1 MRSST
6 STAWFSVIFFAL
18 GVTQAWS
25 EDLCRI
31 QIVDSDN
38 GWPVPLVELR
48 TTHNERFVSDNAGV
62 IAFDLPELMNVPT
75 WFHVAGHGYSVPKDG
90 FGYRGVRVT
99 PQPGKSITISVDRQL
114 PAKRLGRLTG
124 GGLFAESQKLGEHL
138 DWTEQGILGCDTVQ
152 NAVHNGK
159 LYWSWGDTTVPGYPL
174 GRFHMTGATTSL
186 RPISSFKPPIQL
198 RYDYV
203 TNETSVPRDIAKLPG
218 DGPTWLGGYA
228 SLPSRDGKD
237 RLVATYSK
245 IEPPLTE
252 YERGLSVWNEDTEHF
267 ENVQV
272 LWKRSDGELKPPPS
286 PHGHAVFWI
295 DDAGKRW
302 VLFGDP
308 FPTLKCPATFE
319 DWKNPATW
327 EPLHPQPS
335 VPALGSPER
344 ITPHRGA
351 IAWNAFRKKW
361 VTIFTQMKGE
371 TSLLG
376 EIWYAESGGPL
387 GPWGNAI
394 KVVTH
399 QNYTF
404 YNPTMH
410 PEFTDLQS
418 SILLFEAT
426 YTHTFSRTKTPTS
439 RNDYNQ
445 VLYRL
450 DLDQLQRDESNA
462 TNDLP

>member
-1 MRSST
+1 MRGST
-6 STAWFSVIFFAL
+6 STAWYCVVLFAL
-18 GVTQAWS
+18 GISQVSS
-25 EDLCRI
+25 EELYRI

-48 TTHNERFVSDNAGV
+48 TTHNETFVSDNAGV

-75 WFHVAGHGYSVPKDG
+75 WIHVEGHGYSVAKDG
-90 FGYRGVRVT
+90 FGYRGIRVT
-99 PQPGKSITISVDRQL
+99 PTPGQSITIKVDRRL
-114 PAKRLGRLTG
+114 PAKRLGRITG

-138 DWTEQGILGCDTVQ
+138 DWAEQGILGCDSVQ
-152 NAVHNGK
+152 NVIHLGK
-159 LYWSWGDTTVPGYPL
+159 LFWSWGDTTVPGYPL

-186 RPISSFKPPIQL
+186 RPIASLMPPIQL

-203 TNETSVPRDIAKLPG
+203 TDERNVPRDIAKLPG

-228 SLPSRDGKD
+228 SLPNRDGKD

-245 IEPPLTE
+245 IQPPLAE
-252 YERGLSVWNEDTEHF
+252 NERGLCIWNEETEHF
-267 ENVQV
+267 ESIQV
-272 LWKRSDGELKPPPS
+272 VWKRSDGDPKPPPS
-286 PHGHAVFWI
+286 PQGHSVFWT
-295 DDAGKRW
+295 DDAGKQW

-327 EPLHPQPS
+327 EPLQPQSS
-335 VPALGSPER
+335 VPALDSDEQ

-361 VTIFTQMKGE
+361 VTVFTQMQGDS
-371 TSLLG
+371 SLLG
-376 EIWYAESGGPL
+376 EIWYAESDQPT
-387 GPWGNAI
+387 GPWNNAI

-404 YNPTMH
+404 YNPTLH
-410 PEFTDLQS
+410 PEFTNS
-418 SILLFEAT
+418 TSAILLFEAT
-426 YTHTFSRTKTPTS
+426 YTHTFSRTQTPTS

-450 DLDQLQRDESNA
+450 DLDQLKTASDTR
-462 TNDLP
+462 